1 MWKCPSES
9 HRAKGYISA
18 KQYWIF
24 SDVTERKAAN
34 NFISEPEPVI
44 FFVFLPNYR
53 LSKLLLIYLL
63 LIELWLL
70 QYSLVSCSL

>member
-1 MWKCPSES
+1 MFFLMWKCPSDL

-44 FFVFLPNYR
+44 FLFFCPTIDYQN
-53 LSKLLLIYLL
+53 
-63 LIELWLL
+63 
-70 QYSLVSCSL
+70 CC